1 MAVSPTTTLLDAAE
15 AMRAS
20 RLERDEER
28 AVPEATQAR
37 SALSTSTVTEVTSF
51 GLGDRV
57 CVDLAGLLAPG
68 EGMLVGSTAA
78 MMALVHGE
86 TVPSAFVPTR
96 PFRVNAGAVHQYA
109 QLPDGSTCYLS
120 ELTPGDEVLIADAV
134 GKTRCLRVGRLKIER
149 RPLISILFSNQK
161 GQEGRV
167 LLQNAETV
175 RVVDARGTP
184 VSVTALEAGMRLISR
199 SDVTGRHVGQP
210 IESEVTEH

>member
-1 MAVSPTTTLLDAAE
+1 MIVNGKNRQSIWYD
-15 AMRAS
+15 
-20 RLERDEER
+20 
-28 AVPEATQAR
+28 
-37 SALSTSTVTEVTSF
+37 
-51 GLGDRV
+51 
-57 CVDLAGLLAPG
+57 
-68 EGMLVGSTAA
+68 
-78 MMALVHGE
+78 
-86 TVPSAFVPTR
+86 PS
-96 PFRVNAGAVHQYA
+96 
-109 QLPDGSTCYLS
+109 
-120 ELTPGDEVLIADAV
+120 GDEVLITDAD

-184 VSVTALEAGMRLISR
+184 VSVTALETGMRLISR